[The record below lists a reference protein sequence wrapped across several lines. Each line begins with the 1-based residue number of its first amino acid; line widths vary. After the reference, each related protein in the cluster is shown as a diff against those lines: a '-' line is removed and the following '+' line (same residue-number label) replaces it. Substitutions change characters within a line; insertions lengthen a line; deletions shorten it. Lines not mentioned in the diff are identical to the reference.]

1 MICNSYWAQVLNWA
15 EQLLFNDSVL
25 IPTSTQLAP
34 RQLEQDL
41 LTALGQL
48 TQAPVPVKV
57 KIGSRVQHSQARVY
71 FLK

>member
-48 TQAPVPVKV
+48 TQATVPVKV
-57 KIGSRVQHSQARVY
+57 GSRVQHSRARVY